1 MPTPNEP
8 PATYNKSRTARLAR
22 ARLARHLQGFA
33 EDEQIWWHVQDKVP
47 EAWATLAEDIDSPE
61 PRSKITLR
69 LDDSV
74 VKFYR
79 ALGPGYQAHMNRVL
93 ATYAQMQ
100 IGQIERQRS
109 SMRELAEEYSP
120 LLSDDARDTYVGLRP
135 LVADMHPE
143 QLEAMDRLF
152 GVR

>member
-1 MPTPNEP
+1 
-8 PATYNKSRTARLAR
+8 
-22 ARLARHLQGFA
+22 
-33 EDEQIWWHVQDKVP
+33 
-47 EAWATLAEDIDSPE
+47 
-61 PRSKITLR
+61 
-69 LDDSV
+69 
-74 VKFYR
+74 
-79 ALGPGYQAHMNRVL
+79 
-93 ATYAQMQ
+93 MQ